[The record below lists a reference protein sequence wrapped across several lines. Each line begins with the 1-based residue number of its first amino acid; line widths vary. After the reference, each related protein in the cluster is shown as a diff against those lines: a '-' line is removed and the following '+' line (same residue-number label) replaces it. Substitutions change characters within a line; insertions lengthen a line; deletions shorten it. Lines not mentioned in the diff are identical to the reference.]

1 MALSDFCHRITAENK
16 FTVYHDLMR
25 EKVTHILLVSSPY
38 DAWVMEEDC
47 KLSERLATEYRGL
60 NLSSPPRLTWISS
73 PEEIPEALSA
83 RPADMV
89 ILMSG
94 LVEQDLVDM
103 KLRVDKHVAETL
115 PVVVLT
121 HREIEN
127 SSRLKR
133 NDLDHCFLW
142 TGDAELLF
150 AIVKL
155 TEDKINVAHDTLEA
169 GIRNII
175 LVEDSPSYISSFLP
189 ILYRALVQQ
198 AQSVIQE
205 GLNQEHRLL
214 VMRARPKILVAE
226 NYEEALEYYRKYEQ
240 YVLGVIS
247 DVRYPREGRV
257 DPLAGVSFLTKIK
270 DERKD
275 IPLLLASSESVN
287 KWFARQIPCKFIDK
301 NSPLL
306 LAELHKF
313 VSEQLGFGDFIFR
326 NSKGDEITRAH
337 TMFQLKQKL
346 KEIPDDV
353 FLSHCVNND
362 FSRWF
367 FARTETELACVMR
380 PLTAEDFENSIDEMR
395 NFVVEQ
401 IHNRLQQRQK
411 GVVVTFKE
419 NDFDPLTDFLK
430 IGEGSIGGK
439 ARSLAFMFKL
449 IEQSSWL
456 NEKYPNINI
465 VPPRVLSI
473 ATEGFDSFLRLNDL
487 GYLADEDLR
496 DEEVAEICDK
506 AKLPDWL
513 ERKLRI
519 FLEQVRIPLAVRSS
533 SLLEDA
539 QYQAYAGLYSTVMLT
554 NTNPDLEVRFQELQ
568 AAIKRVYASTFFQ
581 SPKSFSR
588 RVKLRTDDEKMGV
601 IIQEVMGR
609 HYDSYFYP
617 AISGVAQ
624 SKNFYPF
631 GRMKTDDGIAS
642 IAMGLGKTVM
652 DGGQVYRF
660 CPKCPHVQPQ
670 AATIQELLKNS
681 QSTFYS
687 LYMGDPKL
695 APKAKEQKGALV
707 QRRIYNAEPDGP
719 ISYLASSY
727 LPQEGII
734 RDTASIPGSSKVLLF
749 AQVLKHG
756 LFPLSSLL
764 NDLLAMAEE
773 AMGGP
778 VELEFCVNMD
788 QSGRNA
794 EFALLQL
801 RPMSS
806 LSGSSTVSIT
816 AQEKASAFCYSKHAL
831 GNTESNDV
839 YDILYIHPDDFDVAK
854 TMEIKQEILELNK
867 QMLREKRKYLLVGPG
882 RWGTSDR
889 WLGVPVT
896 WNEISGV
903 SAIVETF
910 TEQLRVEPSQ
920 GSHFF
925 HCITT
930 LGINYV
936 MVTNS
941 SEEFIHWEWL
951 SAMPVHSK
959 VKFVSHIRFESP
971 ITIKV
976 DGRSGDCVMLRPES
990 QSPKVAI
997 V

>member
-25 EKVTHILLVSSPY
+25 VKVKHILLVSSPY

-47 KLSERLATEYRGL
+47 NLSERLATEYRGL
-60 NLSSPPRLTWISS
+60 NLSSPPRLTWISA
-73 PEEIPEALSA
+73 PEEIPAALDA
-83 RPADMV
+83 RPVDMV

-94 LVEQDLVDM
+94 L
-103 KLRVDKHVAETL
+103 AEPELINLKQRIDTFVTDL

-121 HREIEN
+121 HREVKE
-127 SSRLKR
+127 SARLKR
-133 NDLDHCFLW
+133 KNLDHCFLW
-142 TGDAELLF
+142 TGDAELLM

-155 TEDKINVAHDTLEA
+155 TEDKLNLEADTQEA

-226 NYEEALEYYRKYEQ
+226 TFEEAMEYFHKYEQ

-247 DVRYPREGRV
+247 DVRYPRNGMI
-257 DPLAGVSFLTKIK
+257 DPSAGVTLLSQIK
-270 DERKD
+270 QERKD
-275 IPLLLASSESVN
+275 IPLLLSSSESVN
-287 KWFARQIPCKFIDK
+287 KWYAKEIPCEFIDK

-306 LAELHKF
+306 LAELHRF
-313 VSEQLGFGDFIFR
+313 VSEHLGFGDFIFR
-326 NSKGDEITRAH
+326 NKNGMEIDRAH
-337 TMFQLKQKL
+337 SVYQLKLKL
-346 KEIPDDV
+346 EQIPDDV
-353 FLSHCVNND
+353 FLTHCLNND

-380 PLTAEDFENSIDEMR
+380 PLTAADFGNSVETMRTFVID
-395 NFVVEQ
+395 Q
-401 IHNRLQQRQK
+401 IRQRLHQRQR
-411 GVVVTFKE
+411 GIVVSFKE
-419 NDFDPLTDFLK
+419 NDFDPQTDFLK

-439 ARSLAFMFKL
+439 ARSLAFMFRL

-456 NEKYPNINI
+456 NKKYPNIDI
-465 VPPRVLSI
+465 VPPKVLSI

-487 GYLADEDLR
+487 GYLADEDFQ
-496 DEEVAEICDK
+496 DEEVVEICLK
-506 AKLPDWL
+506 AKLPGWL
-513 ERKLRI
+513 QGKLRI
-519 FLEQVRIPLAVRSS
+519 FLEKVKTPLAVRSS

-554 NTNPDLEVRFQELQ
+554 NTHPDIEVRYAELSK
-568 AAIKRVYASTFFQ
+568 AVKKVYASTFFQ

-588 RVKLRTDDEKMGV
+588 RVKLRTDEEKMGV
-601 IIQEVMGR
+601 IIQEVIGR
-609 HYDSYFYP
+609 RFDDYFYP

-631 GRMKTDDGIAS
+631 GRMKTNDGIAS

-652 DGGQVYRF
+652 DGGQVFRF

-670 AATIQELLKNS
+670 AANMQELLKNS

-687 LYMGDPKL
+687 LYMGDPAL

-719 ISYLASSY
+719 ISYLSSSY

-749 AQVLKHG
+749 SQVLNHG
-756 LFPLSSLL
+756 LFPLPEMLK
-764 NDLLAMAEE
+764 DLLALAEE

-788 QSGRNA
+788 MDGSNA

-806 LSGSSTVSIT
+806 LSGLSTVNIT
-816 AQEKASAFCYSKHAL
+816 KQERAAAFCYSKHAL
-831 GNTESNDV
+831 GNAESNDV
-839 YDILYIHPDDFDVAK
+839 YDILFIHPDDFDVAK
-854 TMEIKQEILELNK
+854 TIEIKQELLECNK
-867 QMLREKRKYLLVGPG
+867 QMLRDERKYILIGPG

-896 WNEISGV
+896 WNDISGV

-910 TEQLRVEPSQ
+910 TENLRVEPSQ

-941 SEEFIHWEWL
+941 SEDFIHWEWL
-951 SAMPVHSK
+951 ANMPVHNK
-959 VKFVSHIRFESP
+959 GQFITHIRFESP

-976 DGRSGDCVMLRPES
+976 DGRTAECAMLRPAS
-990 QSPKVAI
+990 HAPDVP
-997 V
+997 VL

>member
-25 EKVTHILLVSSPY
+25 EKVKHILLVSSPY

-47 KLSERLATEYRGL
+47 NLSERLATEYRGL
-60 NLSSPPRLTWISS
+60 NLSSPPRLTWISA
-73 PEEIPEALSA
+73 PEEIPAALKA

-94 LVEQDLVDM
+94 L
-103 KLRVDKHVAETL
+103 AEPELINLKQRIDTFVSDL

-121 HREIEN
+121 HREVKE
-127 SSRLKR
+127 SARLKR
-133 NDLDHCFLW
+133 KNLDHCFLW
-142 TGDAELLF
+142 TGDAELLM

-155 TEDKINVAHDTLEA
+155 TEDKLNLEADTQEA

-226 NYEEALEYYRKYEQ
+226 TFEEAMEYFHQYEQ

-247 DVRYPREGRV
+247 DVRYPRNGMV
-257 DPLAGVSFLTKIK
+257 DPSAGVTLLSQIK
-270 DERKD
+270 QERKD
-275 IPLLLASSESVN
+275 IPLLLSSSESVN
-287 KWFARQIPCKFIDK
+287 KWYAQEIPCEFIDK

-306 LAELHKF
+306 LAELHRF
-313 VSEQLGFGDFIFR
+313 VSEHLGFGDFIFR
-326 NSKGDEITRAH
+326 NKNGMEIDRAH
-337 TMFQLKQKL
+337 SVYQLKLKL
-346 KEIPDDV
+346 EQIPDDV
-353 FLSHCVNND
+353 FLTHCLNND

-380 PLTAEDFENSIDEMR
+380 PLTAADFGNSVETMRTFVID
-395 NFVVEQ
+395 Q
-401 IHNRLQQRQK
+401 IRQRLHQRQR
-411 GVVVTFKE
+411 GIVVSFKE
-419 NDFDPLTDFLK
+419 NDFDPQTDFLK

-439 ARSLAFMFKL
+439 ARSLAFMFRL

-456 NEKYPNINI
+456 NKKYPNIDI
-465 VPPRVLSI
+465 VPPKVLSI

-487 GYLADEDLR
+487 GYLADEDFK
-496 DEEVAEICDK
+496 DEEVVEICLK
-506 AKLPDWL
+506 AKLPGWL
-513 ERKLRI
+513 QVKLRI
-519 FLEQVRIPLAVRSS
+519 FLEKVETPLAVRSS

-554 NTNPDLEVRFQELQ
+554 NTHPDIEVRYAELST
-568 AAIKRVYASTFFQ
+568 AVKKVYASTFFQ

-588 RVKLRTDDEKMGV
+588 RVKLRTDEEKMGV
-601 IIQEVMGR
+601 IIQEVIGR
-609 HYDSYFYP
+609 RFDDYFYP

-652 DGGQVYRF
+652 DGGQVFRF

-670 AATIQELLKNS
+670 AANMQELLKNS

-687 LYMGDPKL
+687 LYMGDPAL
-695 APKAKEQKGALV
+695 APKAKEQEGALV
-707 QRRIYNAEPDGP
+707 QRRIYNAEPNGP
-719 ISYLASSY
+719 ISYLSSSY

-749 AQVLKHG
+749 AQVLNHG
-756 LFPLSSLL
+756 LFPLPEMLK
-764 NDLLAMAEE
+764 DLLEMAEE

-788 QSGRNA
+788 MDGSNA

-806 LSGSSTVSIT
+806 LSGLSTVNIT
-816 AQEKASAFCYSKHAL
+816 KQELAASFCYSKHAL
-831 GNTESNDV
+831 GNAESNDV
-839 YDILYIHPDDFDVAK
+839 YDILFIHPDDFDVAK
-854 TMEIKQEILELNK
+854 TMEIKQELLECNK
-867 QMLREKRKYLLVGPG
+867 QMLRDERKYILIGPG

-896 WNEISGV
+896 WNDISGV

-910 TEQLRVEPSQ
+910 TENLRVEPSQ

-941 SEEFIHWEWL
+941 NEEFIHWEWL
-951 SAMPVHSK
+951 ANMPVHHK
-959 VKFVSHIRFESP
+959 GQFITHIRFESP

-976 DGRSGDCVMLRPES
+976 DGRTAECAMLRPAS
-990 QSPKVAI
+990 QAPDVPI
-997 V
+997 I

>member
-1 MALSDFCHRITAENK
+1 MALSDYCHRITAENK

-25 EKVTHILLVSSPY
+25 EKVKHILLVSSPY

-47 KLSERLATEYRGL
+47 NLSERLATEYRGL
-60 NLSSPPRLTWISS
+60 NLSSPPRLTWIST
-73 PEEIPEALSA
+73 PEEIPAALEK
-83 RPADMV
+83 RPAEMV

-94 LVEQDLVDM
+94 L
-103 KLRVDKHVAETL
+103 AEPELINLKQRIDAFVPDL

-121 HREIEN
+121 HREVKE

-133 NDLDHCFLW
+133 KDLDHCFLW
-142 TGDAELLF
+142 SGDAELLL

-155 TEDKINVAHDTLEA
+155 TEDKMNLAHDTLEA

-198 AQSVIQE
+198 AQAVIQE

-226 NYEEALEYYRKYEQ
+226 TYEEAMEYFRAYEQ

-247 DVRYPREGRV
+247 DVRYPRNGMV
-257 DPLAGVSFLTKIK
+257 DPAAGVTLLSQIK
-270 DERKD
+270 NERKD

-287 KWFARQIPCKFIDK
+287 KWYAQEIPCEFIDK
-301 NSPLL
+301 NSPML
-306 LAELHKF
+306 LAELHTF
-313 VSEQLGFGDFIFR
+313 VSEHLGFGDFIFR
-326 NSKGDEITRAH
+326 NKDGMEIDRAH

-346 KEIPDDV
+346 DEVPDDI
-353 FLSHCVNND
+353 FLEHCLHND

-380 PLTAEDFENSIDEMR
+380 PLTPEDFGNSVDAMR
-395 NFVVEQ
+395 GFVIEQ
-401 IHNRLQQRQK
+401 IHNRLQQRQR
-411 GVVVTFKE
+411 GIVVSFKE
-419 NDFDPLTDFLK
+419 NDFDPQTDFLK

-439 ARSLAFMFKL
+439 ARSLAFMFRL
-449 IEQSSWL
+449 IGQNTWL
-456 NEKYPNINI
+456 KKKYPKITI
-465 VPPRVLSI
+465 IPPKVLSI

-487 GYLADEDLR
+487 GYLADEDLK
-496 DEEVAEICDK
+496 DEEVVEICLK

-513 ERKLRI
+513 QHKLRI
-519 FLEQVRIPLAVRSS
+519 FLEKVHTPLAVRSS

-554 NTNPDLEVRFQELQ
+554 NTHPDIEVRYAEL
-568 AAIKRVYASTFFQ
+568 ATAVKKVYASTFFQ

-588 RVKLRTDDEKMGV
+588 RVKLRTDEEKMGV
-601 IIQEVMGR
+601 IIQEVIGR
-609 HYDSYFYP
+609 RFDDYFYP

-652 DGGQVYRF
+652 DGGQAFRF
-660 CPKCPHVQPQ
+660 CPKCPYVQPQ
-670 AATIQELLKNS
+670 AANLQETLKNS

-687 LYMGDPKL
+687 LYMGDPEL
-695 APKAKEQKGALV
+695 APRAKEREGALV

-749 AQVLKHG
+749 AQVIKHG
-756 LFPLSSLL
+756 LFPLPELL
-764 NDLLAMAEE
+764 NDVLTMAEE

-788 QSGRNA
+788 MDGSNA

-806 LSGSSTVSIT
+806 LSGSSIVTIT
-816 AQEKASAFCYSKHAL
+816 EQERAAAFCASKHAL
-831 GNTESNDV
+831 GNAESNDV
-839 YDILYIHPDDFDVAK
+839 YDVLFIHPDDFDIAR
-854 TMEIKQEILELNK
+854 TLEIKQEIMEHNRT
-867 QMLREKRKYLLVGPG
+867 MLQENRKYILIGPG

-889 WLGVPVT
+889 WLGVPVI
-896 WNEISGV
+896 WSDISGV

-910 TEQLRVEPSQ
+910 TESLRVEPSQ

-951 SAMPVHSK
+951 KTIPVYAK
-959 VKFVSHIRFESP
+959 GEFVTHLRFEFP
-971 ITIKV
+971 ITLKV
-976 DGRSGDCVMLRPES
+976 DGRSADCVMLRPEGYA
-990 QSPKVAI
+990 PDI
-997 V
+997 PII

>member
-16 FTVYHDLMR
+16 FAVYHDLMR
-25 EKVTHILLVSSPY
+25 EKVKHILLVSSPY

-47 KLSERLATEYRGL
+47 NLSERLANEYRGL
-60 NLSSPPRLTWISS
+60 NLSSPPRLTWIST
-73 PEEIPEALSA
+73 PEEIPAALEA
-83 RPADMV
+83 RPAEMV

-94 LVEQDLVDM
+94 L
-103 KLRVDKHVAETL
+103 AEPELINLKQRIDAFVPDL

-121 HREIEN
+121 HREVKE
-127 SSRLKR
+127 SSKLKR
-133 NDLDHCFLW
+133 KDLDHCFLW
-142 TGDAELLF
+142 SGDAELLL

-155 TEDKINVAHDTLEA
+155 TEDKMNLAHDTLEA

-226 NYEEALEYYRKYEQ
+226 TYEEAMEYFRAYEQ

-247 DVRYPREGRV
+247 DVRYPRNGMV
-257 DPLAGVSFLTKIK
+257 DPAAGVTLLSQIK
-270 DERKD
+270 NERND
-275 IPLLLASSESVN
+275 VPLLLASSESVN
-287 KWFARQIPCKFIDK
+287 KWYAQEIPCEFIDK
-301 NSPLL
+301 NSPML

-313 VSEQLGFGDFIFR
+313 VSEHLGFGDFIFR
-326 NSKGDEITRAH
+326 NKDGMEIDRAH

-346 KEIPDDV
+346 NEVPDDI
-353 FLSHCVNND
+353 FLEHCLNND

-380 PLTAEDFENSIDEMR
+380 PLTPEDFENSVDSMR
-395 NFVVEQ
+395 EFVIEQ
-401 IHNRLQQRQK
+401 IHNRLQQRQR
-411 GVVVTFKE
+411 GIVVSFKE
-419 NDFDPLTDFLK
+419 NDFDPQTDFLK

-439 ARSLAFMFKL
+439 ARSLAFMFRL
-449 IEQSSWL
+449 IGQNAWL
-456 NEKYPNINI
+456 KKKYPKINI
-465 VPPRVLSI
+465 IPPKVLSI

-487 GYLADEDLR
+487 GYLADEDLK
-496 DEEVAEICDK
+496 DEQVVEICLK

-513 ERKLRI
+513 QNKLRI
-519 FLEQVRIPLAVRSS
+519 FLEKVNTPLAVRSS

-554 NTNPDLEVRFQELQ
+554 NTHPDIEVRYAEL
-568 AAIKRVYASTFFQ
+568 ATAVKKVYASTFFQ

-588 RVKLRTDDEKMGV
+588 RVKLRTDEEKMGV
-601 IIQEVMGR
+601 IIQEVIGR
-609 HYDSYFYP
+609 RFDDYFYP

-652 DGGQVYRF
+652 DGGQTFRF
-660 CPKCPHVQPQ
+660 CPKCPYVQPQ
-670 AATIQELLKNS
+670 SANLQETLKNS

-687 LYMGDPKL
+687 LYMGDPEL
-695 APKAKEQKGALV
+695 APKVKEREGALV

-734 RDTASIPGSSKVLLF
+734 RDTASIPRSSKVLLF
-749 AQVLKHG
+749 AQVIKHG
-756 LFPLSSLL
+756 LFPLPELL
-764 NDLLAMAEE
+764 NDVLTMAEE

-788 QSGRNA
+788 MDGSNA

-806 LSGSSTVSIT
+806 LSGSSVVTIT
-816 AQEKASAFCYSKHAL
+816 EQERAAAFCASKHAL
-831 GNTESNDV
+831 GNAESNDV
-839 YDILYIHPDDFDVAK
+839 YDVLFIHPDDFDIAR
-854 TMEIKQEILELNK
+854 TMDIKQEILEHNRTLLQEN
-867 QMLREKRKYLLVGPG
+867 RKYILIGPG

-889 WLGVPVT
+889 WLGVPVI
-896 WNEISGV
+896 WSDISGV

-910 TEQLRVEPSQ
+910 TESLRVEPSQ

-951 SAMPVHSK
+951 KTVPVYEKGEFITHL
-959 VKFVSHIRFESP
+959 RFESP
-971 ITIKV
+971 ITLKV
-976 DGRSGDCVMLRPES
+976 DGRSADCVMLRPEGYA
-990 QSPKVAI
+990 PDI
-997 V
+997 PIL

>member
-1 MALSDFCHRITAENK
+1 MVRSDFCHRITAENK

-25 EKVTHILLVSSPY
+25 LKVKHILLVSSPY

-47 KLSERLATEYRGL
+47 NLSARLASEYRGL
-60 NLSSPPRLTWISS
+60 NLSSPPRLSWISS
-73 PEEIPEALSA
+73 PEDIPAALER

-94 LVEQDLVDM
+94 LAEPELIDLKQRIDAFVPD
-103 KLRVDKHVAETL
+103 L

-121 HREIEN
+121 HREIRQ
-127 SSRLKR
+127 SSKLKR
-133 NDLDHCFLW
+133 KNLDHCFLW
-142 TGDAELLF
+142 TGDAELLM

-155 TEDKINVAHDTLEA
+155 TEDKLNLESDTREA

-198 AQSVIQE
+198 AQAVIQE

-226 NYEEALEYYRKYEQ
+226 TYEEAMEYFREYEQ

-247 DVRYPREGRV
+247 DVRYPRNGMI
-257 DPLAGVSFLTKIK
+257 DPSAGVSLLSEIK
-270 DERKD
+270 QERKD

-287 KWFARQIPCKFIDK
+287 QWYSKEIPCEFIDK

-306 LAELHKF
+306 LAELHRF
-313 VSEQLGFGDFIFR
+313 VSEHLGFGDFIFR
-326 NSKGDEITRAH
+326 NKDGAEIDRAH
-337 TMFQLKQKL
+337 TMFQLKEKL
-346 KEIPDDV
+346 DQVPDDV
-353 FLSHCVNND
+353 FLMHCLNND

-380 PLTAEDFENSIDEMR
+380 PLTAEDFENSVDAMR
-395 NFVVEQ
+395 TFVVEQ
-401 IHNRLQQRQK
+401 IHNRLQQRQR
-411 GVVVTFKE
+411 GIVVSFKE
-419 NDFDPLTDFLK
+419 NDFDPQTDFLK

-439 ARSLAFMFKL
+439 ARSLAFMFRL
-449 IEQSSWL
+449 IEQSGWL
-456 NEKYPNINI
+456 IKKYPNIDI
-465 VPPRVLSI
+465 IPPKVLSI

-487 GYLADEDLR
+487 GYLADEDFK
-496 DEEVAEICDK
+496 DEEVVKICLE

-513 ERKLRI
+513 SSKLRI
-519 FLEQVRIPLAVRSS
+519 FLEKVKKPLAVRSS

-554 NTNPDLEVRFQELQ
+554 NTHPDIEVRYEEL
-568 AAIKRVYASTFFQ
+568 ATAVKKVYASTFFQ

-588 RVKLRTDDEKMGV
+588 RVKLRTDEEKMGV
-601 IIQEVMGR
+601 IIQEVIGR
-609 HYDSYFYP
+609 HYDDYFYP

-652 DGGQVYRF
+652 DGGQVLRF
-660 CPKCPHVQPQ
+660 CPKCPSVQPQ
-670 AATIQELLKNS
+670 AANLQELLKNS

-687 LYMGDPKL
+687 LYMGDPEL

-707 QRRIYNAEPDGP
+707 QRRIYNAEPHGP
-719 ISYLASSY
+719 ISFLASSY

-749 AQVLKHG
+749 AQVLNHG
-756 LFPLSSLL
+756 LFPLAGLL
-764 NDLLAMAEE
+764 NDLLSMAEE

-788 QSGRNA
+788 ADGANA

-806 LSGSSTVSIT
+806 LSGLSTVNI
-816 AQEKASAFCYSKHAL
+816 AKQEKAAAFCYSKHAL
-831 GNTESNDV
+831 GNAENNDV
-839 YDILYIHPDDFDVAK
+839 YDILFIHPDDFDVAK
-854 TMEIKQEILELNK
+854 TMEIKQEILECNK
-867 QMLREKRKYLLVGPG
+867 QMLREERKYILVGPG

-889 WLGVPVT
+889 WLGVPVQ
-896 WNEISGV
+896 WNDISGV

-910 TEQLRVEPSQ
+910 TENLRVEPSQ

-930 LGINYV
+930 LGINYI

-951 SAMPVHSK
+951 AAMPVHHK
-959 VKFVSHIRFESP
+959 GQFITHIRFDSP

-976 DGRSGDCVMLRPES
+976 DGRTAESAILRPASHAPEV
-990 QSPKVAI
+990 PI
-997 V
+997 L

>member
-25 EKVTHILLVSSPY
+25 LKVKHILLVSSPY

-47 KLSERLATEYRGL
+47 NLSARLASEYRGL
-60 NLSSPPRLTWISS
+60 NLSSPPRLSWISS
-73 PEEIPEALSA
+73 PEDIPAALEK

-94 LVEQDLVDM
+94 LAEAELIDLKQRIDVFVPD
-103 KLRVDKHVAETL
+103 L

-121 HREIEN
+121 HREIRQ
-127 SSRLKR
+127 SSKLKR
-133 NDLDHCFLW
+133 KNLDHCFLW
-142 TGDAELLF
+142 TGDAELLM

-155 TEDKINVAHDTLEA
+155 TEDKLNLEPDTREA

-198 AQSVIQE
+198 AQAVIQE

-226 NYEEALEYYRKYEQ
+226 TYEEAMEYFREYEQ

-247 DVRYPREGRV
+247 DVRYPRNGMI
-257 DPLAGVSFLTKIK
+257 DPSAGVTLLSEIK
-270 DERKD
+270 QERKD

-287 KWFARQIPCKFIDK
+287 QWYSKEIPCEFIDK

-306 LAELHKF
+306 LAELHRF
-313 VSEQLGFGDFIFR
+313 VSEHLGFGDFIFR
-326 NSKGDEITRAH
+326 NKDGVEIDRAH

-346 KEIPDDV
+346 DQVPDDV
-353 FLSHCVNND
+353 FLMHCLNND

-380 PLTAEDFENSIDEMR
+380 PLTAEDFGNSVEAMR
-395 NFVVEQ
+395 TFVVEQ
-401 IHNRLQQRQK
+401 IHNRLQQRQR
-411 GVVVTFKE
+411 GIVVSFKE
-419 NDFDPLTDFLK
+419 NDFDPQTDFLK

-439 ARSLAFMFKL
+439 ARSLAFMFRL
-449 IEQSSWL
+449 IEQSGWL
-456 NEKYPNINI
+456 NKKYPNINI
-465 VPPRVLSI
+465 IPPKVLSI

-487 GYLADEDLR
+487 GYLADEDFK
-496 DEEVAEICDK
+496 DEEVVKICLE

-513 ERKLRI
+513 SSKLRV
-519 FLEQVRIPLAVRSS
+519 FLEKVKKPLAVRSS

-554 NTNPDLEVRFQELQ
+554 NTHPDIEVRYEEL
-568 AAIKRVYASTFFQ
+568 ATAVKKVYASTFFQ

-588 RVKLRTDDEKMGV
+588 RVKLRTDEEKMGV
-601 IIQEVMGR
+601 IIQEVIGR
-609 HYDSYFYP
+609 HYDDYFYP

-652 DGGQVYRF
+652 DGGQVLRF
-660 CPKCPHVQPQ
+660 CPKCPSVQPQ
-670 AATIQELLKNS
+670 AANLQELLKNS

-687 LYMGDPKL
+687 LYMGDPEL

-707 QRRIYNAEPDGP
+707 QRRIYNAEPHGP
-719 ISYLASSY
+719 ISFLASSY

-749 AQVLKHG
+749 AQVLNHG
-756 LFPLSSLL
+756 LFPLAELL
-764 NDLLAMAEE
+764 NDLLSMAEE

-788 QSGRNA
+788 TDGANA

-806 LSGSSTVSIT
+806 LSGLSTVNIT
-816 AQEKASAFCYSKHAL
+816 QQEKAAAFCYSKHAL
-831 GNTESNDV
+831 GNAESQDV
-839 YDILYIHPDDFDVAK
+839 YDILFIHPDDFDVAK
-854 TMEIKQEILELNK
+854 TMEIKQEILECNK
-867 QMLREKRKYLLVGPG
+867 QMLREERKYILVGPG

-889 WLGVPVT
+889 WLGVPVQ
-896 WNEISGV
+896 WNDISGV

-910 TEQLRVEPSQ
+910 TENLRVEPSQ

-930 LGINYV
+930 LGINYI

-951 SAMPVHSK
+951 ATMPVHHK
-959 VKFVSHIRFESP
+959 EQFITHIRFDSP

-976 DGRSGDCVMLRPES
+976 DGRTAESAILRPASHAPEV
-990 QSPKVAI
+990 PI
-997 V
+997 L

>member
-25 EKVTHILLVSSPY
+25 EKVKHILLVSSPY

-47 KLSERLATEYRGL
+47 DLSERLANEYRGL
-60 NLSSPPRLTWISS
+60 NLSSPPRLTWLSS
-73 PEEIPEALSA
+73 PEDIPAALQA
-83 RPADMV
+83 RAAEMV

-94 LVEQDLVDM
+94 L
-103 KLRVDKHVAETL
+103 AEPELINLKQRIDSFVPHL

-121 HREIEN
+121 HREIKE
-127 SSRLKR
+127 SARLKR
-133 NDLDHCFLW
+133 KDLDHCFLW
-142 TGDAELLF
+142 TGDAELLL

-155 TEDKINVAHDTLEA
+155 TEDKMNIAHDTQEA

-198 AQSVIQE
+198 AQAVIQE

-226 NYEEALEYYRKYEQ
+226 TFEGAMEYFRQYEQ

-247 DVRYPREGRV
+247 DVRYPHNGV
-257 DPLAGVSFLTKIK
+257 LDPSAGVTLLSLIK
-270 DERKD
+270 KERKD

-287 KWFARQIPCKFIDK
+287 KWYAKEIPCEFIDK

-313 VSEQLGFGDFIFR
+313 VSEHLGFGDFIFR
-326 NSKGDEITRAH
+326 NKDGIEIDRAH
-337 TMFQLKQKL
+337 TMFQLQQKL
-346 KEIPDDV
+346 DQIPADV
-353 FLSHCVNND
+353 FLEHCLNND

-380 PLTAEDFENSIDEMR
+380 PLTAEDFENSVETMR
-395 NFVVEQ
+395 TFVIQQ
-401 IHNRLQQRQK
+401 IRNRLQQRQK

-419 NDFDPLTDFLK
+419 NNFDPQTDFLK

-439 ARSLAFMFKL
+439 ARSLAFMFRL

-456 NEKYPNINI
+456 NKKYPNINI
-465 VPPRVLSI
+465 ITPKVLSI

-487 GYLADEDLR
+487 GYLADEDFK
-496 DEEVAEICDK
+496 DEEVIAICLK
-506 AKLPDWL
+506 AKLPEWL
-513 ERKLRI
+513 TRKLRI
-519 FLEQVRIPLAVRSS
+519 FLDKIKTPLAVRSS

-554 NTNPDLEVRFQELQ
+554 NTHPDIEVRYAEL
-568 AAIKRVYASTFFQ
+568 ATAVKKVYASTFFQ

-588 RVKLRTDDEKMGV
+588 RVKLRTDEEKMGV
-601 IIQEVMGR
+601 IIQEVIGR
-609 HYDSYFYP
+609 RFDDYFYP

-652 DGGQVYRF
+652 DGGQAYRF

-670 AATIQELLKNS
+670 FIDLQETLKNS
-681 QSTFYS
+681 QNTFYS
-687 LYMGDPKL
+687 LYMGDPNL
-695 APKAKEQKGALV
+695 APKVEEQEGALV
-707 QRRIYNAEPDGP
+707 QRRVYNAEPNGP
-719 ISYLASSY
+719 ISFLASSY

-734 RDTASIPGSSKVLLF
+734 RETASIPGSSKVLLF

-756 LFPLSSLL
+756 LFPLPDLL
-764 NDLLAMAEE
+764 NDVLSLAEE

-788 QSGRNA
+788 MDGSNA

-806 LSGSSTVSIT
+806 LSGLSAVTIT
-816 AQEKASAFCYSKHAL
+816 KQERAAAFCYSKHAL
-831 GNTESNDV
+831 GNSESNDI
-839 YDILYIHPDDFDVAK
+839 YDIIFIHPDDFDVAK
-854 TMEIKQEILELNK
+854 TLEIKQEILECNK
-867 QMLREKRKYLLVGPG
+867 QMLREERKYLLVGPG

-889 WLGVPVT
+889 WLGVPVI
-896 WNEISGV
+896 WNDISGV
-903 SAIVETF
+903 SAIVEAY
-910 TEQLRVEPSQ
+910 TEHLRVEPSQ

-936 MVTNS
+936 MITNS
-941 SEEFIHWEWL
+941 NDEFIHWEWL
-951 SAMPVHSK
+951 TTIPVHYK
-959 VKFVSHIRFESP
+959 GKFITHIRFESP

-976 DGRSGDCVMLRPES
+976 DGRTAECTMLRPS
-990 QSPKVAI
+990 SHTPTMPI

>member
-1 MALSDFCHRITAENK
+1 MVRSDFCHRITAENK

-25 EKVTHILLVSSPY
+25 LKVKHILLVSSPY

-47 KLSERLATEYRGL
+47 NLSARLASEYRGL

-73 PEEIPEALSA
+73 PEDIPAALER

-94 LVEQDLVDM
+94 LAEPELIDLKQRIDAFVPD
-103 KLRVDKHVAETL
+103 L

-121 HREIEN
+121 HREIRQ
-127 SSRLKR
+127 SSKLKR
-133 NDLDHCFLW
+133 KNLDHCFLW
-142 TGDAELLF
+142 TGDAELLM

-155 TEDKINVAHDTLEA
+155 TEDKLNLESDTREA

-198 AQSVIQE
+198 AQAVIQE

-226 NYEEALEYYRKYEQ
+226 TYEEAMEYFREYEQ

-247 DVRYPREGRV
+247 DVRYPRNGMI
-257 DPLAGVSFLTKIK
+257 DPSAGVSLLSEIK
-270 DERKD
+270 QERKD

-287 KWFARQIPCKFIDK
+287 QWYSKEIPCEFIDK

-306 LAELHKF
+306 LAELHRF
-313 VSEQLGFGDFIFR
+313 VSEHLGFGDFIFR
-326 NSKGDEITRAH
+326 NKDGAEIDRAH
-337 TMFQLKQKL
+337 TMFQLKEKL
-346 KEIPDDV
+346 DQVPDDV
-353 FLSHCVNND
+353 FLMHCLNND

-380 PLTAEDFENSIDEMR
+380 PLTAEDFENSVDAMR
-395 NFVVEQ
+395 TFVVEQ
-401 IHNRLQQRQK
+401 IHNRLQQRQR
-411 GVVVTFKE
+411 GIVVSFKE
-419 NDFDPLTDFLK
+419 NDFDPQTDFLK

-439 ARSLAFMFKL
+439 ARSLAFMFRL
-449 IEQSSWL
+449 IEQSGWL
-456 NEKYPNINI
+456 IKKYPNIDI
-465 VPPRVLSI
+465 IPPKVLSI

-487 GYLADEDLR
+487 GYLADEDFK
-496 DEEVAEICDK
+496 DEEVVKICLE

-513 ERKLRI
+513 SSKLRI
-519 FLEQVRIPLAVRSS
+519 FLEKVKKPLAVRSS

-554 NTNPDLEVRFQELQ
+554 NTHPDIEVRYEEL
-568 AAIKRVYASTFFQ
+568 ATAVKKVYASTFFQ

-588 RVKLRTDDEKMGV
+588 RVKLRTDEEKMGV
-601 IIQEVMGR
+601 IIQEVIGR
-609 HYDSYFYP
+609 HYDDYFYP

-652 DGGQVYRF
+652 DGGQVLRF
-660 CPKCPHVQPQ
+660 CPKCPSVQPQ
-670 AATIQELLKNS
+670 AANLQELLKNS

-687 LYMGDPKL
+687 LYMGDPEL

-707 QRRIYNAEPDGP
+707 QRRIYNAEPHGP
-719 ISYLASSY
+719 ISFLASSY

-749 AQVLKHG
+749 AQVLNHG
-756 LFPLSSLL
+756 LFPLAGLL
-764 NDLLAMAEE
+764 NDLLSMAEE

-788 QSGRNA
+788 ADGANA

-806 LSGSSTVSIT
+806 LSGLSTVNI
-816 AQEKASAFCYSKHAL
+816 AKQEKAAAFCYSKHAL
-831 GNTESNDV
+831 GNAENNDV
-839 YDILYIHPDDFDVAK
+839 YDILFIHPDDFDVAK
-854 TMEIKQEILELNK
+854 TMEIKQEILECNK
-867 QMLREKRKYLLVGPG
+867 QMLREERKYILVGPG

-889 WLGVPVT
+889 WLGVPVQ
-896 WNEISGV
+896 WNDISGV

-910 TEQLRVEPSQ
+910 TENLRVEPSQ

-930 LGINYV
+930 LGINYI

-951 SAMPVHSK
+951 AAMPVHHK
-959 VKFVSHIRFESP
+959 GQFITHIRFDSP

-976 DGRSGDCVMLRPES
+976 DGRTAESAILRPASHAPEV
-990 QSPKVAI
+990 PI
-997 V
+997 L

>member
-25 EKVTHILLVSSPY
+25 EKVKHILLVSSPY

-47 KLSERLATEYRGL
+47 NLSERLATEYRGL
-60 NLSSPPRLTWISS
+60 NLSSPPRLTWISA
-73 PEEIPEALSA
+73 PEEIPAALKA

-94 LVEQDLVDM
+94 L
-103 KLRVDKHVAETL
+103 AEPELINLKQRIDTFVSDL

-121 HREIEN
+121 HREVKE
-127 SSRLKR
+127 SARLKR
-133 NDLDHCFLW
+133 KNLDHCFLW
-142 TGDAELLF
+142 TGDAELLM

-155 TEDKINVAHDTLEA
+155 TEDKLNLEADTQEA

-226 NYEEALEYYRKYEQ
+226 TFEEAMEYFHQYEQ

-247 DVRYPREGRV
+247 DVRYPRNGMV
-257 DPLAGVSFLTKIK
+257 DPSAGVTLLSQIK
-270 DERKD
+270 QERKD
-275 IPLLLASSESVN
+275 IPLLLSSSESVN
-287 KWFARQIPCKFIDK
+287 KWYAQEIPCEFIDK

-306 LAELHKF
+306 LAELHRF
-313 VSEQLGFGDFIFR
+313 VSEHLGFGDFIFR
-326 NSKGDEITRAH
+326 NKNGMEIDRAH
-337 TMFQLKQKL
+337 SVYQLKLKL
-346 KEIPDDV
+346 EQIPDDV
-353 FLSHCVNND
+353 FLTHCLNND

-380 PLTAEDFENSIDEMR
+380 PLTAADFGNSVETMRTFVID
-395 NFVVEQ
+395 Q
-401 IHNRLQQRQK
+401 IRQRLHQRQR
-411 GVVVTFKE
+411 GIVVSFKE
-419 NDFDPLTDFLK
+419 NDFDPQTDFLK

-439 ARSLAFMFKL
+439 ARSLAFMFRL

-456 NEKYPNINI
+456 NKKYPNIDI
-465 VPPRVLSI
+465 VPPKVLSI

-487 GYLADEDLR
+487 GYLADEDFK
-496 DEEVAEICDK
+496 DEEVVEICLK
-506 AKLPDWL
+506 AKLPGWL
-513 ERKLRI
+513 QVKLRI
-519 FLEQVRIPLAVRSS
+519 FLEKVETPLAVRSS

-554 NTNPDLEVRFQELQ
+554 NTHPDIEVRYAELST
-568 AAIKRVYASTFFQ
+568 AVKKVYASTFFQ

-588 RVKLRTDDEKMGV
+588 RVKLRTDEEKMGV
-601 IIQEVMGR
+601 IIQEVIGR
-609 HYDSYFYP
+609 RYDDYFYP

-652 DGGQVYRF
+652 DGGQVFRF

-670 AATIQELLKNS
+670 AANMQELLKNS

-687 LYMGDPKL
+687 LYMGDPAL

-719 ISYLASSY
+719 ISYLSSSY

-749 AQVLKHG
+749 AQVLNHG
-756 LFPLSSLL
+756 LFPLPEMLK
-764 NDLLAMAEE
+764 DLLTLAEA

-788 QSGRNA
+788 MDGSNA

-806 LSGSSTVSIT
+806 LSGLSTVNIT
-816 AQEKASAFCYSKHAL
+816 KQERAAAFCYSKHAL
-831 GNTESNDV
+831 GNAESNNV
-839 YDILYIHPDDFDVAK
+839 YDILFIHPDDFDVAK
-854 TMEIKQEILELNK
+854 TIEIKQELLECNK
-867 QMLREKRKYLLVGPG
+867 QMLREERQYILIGPG

-896 WNEISGV
+896 WNDISGV

-910 TEQLRVEPSQ
+910 TENLRVEPSQ

-951 SAMPVHSK
+951 ANMPVHHK
-959 VKFVSHIRFESP
+959 GQFITHIRFESP

-976 DGRSGDCVMLRPES
+976 DGRTAECAMLRPAS
-990 QSPKVAI
+990 HAPDI
-997 V
+997 PII

>member
-1 MALSDFCHRITAENK
+1 MALSEFCHRITAENK

-25 EKVTHILLVSSPY
+25 EKVKHILLVSSPY

-47 KLSERLATEYRGL
+47 NLSERLATEYRGL
-60 NLSSPPRLTWISS
+60 NLSSPPRLTWISA
-73 PEEIPEALSA
+73 PEEIPAALKA
-83 RPADMV
+83 RPAEMV

-94 LVEQDLVDM
+94 L
-103 KLRVDKHVAETL
+103 AEPELINLKQRIDAFVPDL
-115 PVVVLT
+115 PVIVLT
-121 HREIEN
+121 HREVKE

-133 NDLDHCFLW
+133 KNLDHCFLW
-142 TGDAELLF
+142 TGDAELLM

-155 TEDKINVAHDTLEA
+155 TEDKLNLEADTQEA

-226 NYEEALEYYRKYEQ
+226 TFEEAMEYFHQYEQ

-247 DVRYPREGRV
+247 DVRYPRNGMV
-257 DPLAGVSFLTKIK
+257 DPSAGVTLLSQIK
-270 DERKD
+270 QERKD
-275 IPLLLASSESVN
+275 IPLLLSSSESVN
-287 KWFARQIPCKFIDK
+287 KWYAQEIPCEFIDK

-306 LAELHKF
+306 LAELHRF
-313 VSEQLGFGDFIFR
+313 VSEHLGFGDFVFR
-326 NSKGDEITRAH
+326 NKNGMEIDRAH
-337 TMFQLKQKL
+337 SVYQLKLKL
-346 KEIPDDV
+346 EQIPDDV
-353 FLSHCVNND
+353 FLIHCLNND

-380 PLTAEDFENSIDEMR
+380 PLTAADFGNSVETMRTFVID
-395 NFVVEQ
+395 Q
-401 IHNRLQQRQK
+401 IRQRLHQRQR
-411 GVVVTFKE
+411 GIVVSFKE
-419 NDFDPLTDFLK
+419 NDFDPQTDFLK

-439 ARSLAFMFKL
+439 ARSLAFMFRL

-456 NEKYPNINI
+456 NKKYPNIDI
-465 VPPRVLSI
+465 IPPKVLSI

-487 GYLADEDLR
+487 GYLADEDFK
-496 DEEVAEICDK
+496 DEEVVELCLK
-506 AKLPDWL
+506 ATLPKWL
-513 ERKLRI
+513 QGKLRI
-519 FLEQVRIPLAVRSS
+519 FLEKVDTPLAVRSS

-554 NTNPDLEVRFQELQ
+554 NTHPDIEVRYAELST
-568 AAIKRVYASTFFQ
+568 AVKKVYASTFFQ

-588 RVKLRTDDEKMGV
+588 RVKLRTDEEKMGV
-601 IIQEVMGR
+601 IIQEVIGR
-609 HYDSYFYP
+609 RYDDYFYP

-652 DGGQVYRF
+652 DGGQVFRF

-670 AATIQELLKNS
+670 AANMQELLKNS

-687 LYMGDPKL
+687 LYMGDPAL

-707 QRRIYNAEPDGP
+707 QRRIYNAEPNGP
-719 ISYLASSY
+719 ISYLSSSY

-749 AQVLKHG
+749 AQVLNHG
-756 LFPLSSLL
+756 LFPLPEMLKDIL
-764 NDLLAMAEE
+764 TLAEA

-788 QSGRNA
+788 MDGSNA

-806 LSGSSTVSIT
+806 LSGQSTVNIT
-816 AQEKASAFCYSKHAL
+816 KQQRAAAFCYSKHAL
-831 GNTESNDV
+831 GNAESNDV
-839 YDILYIHPDDFDVAK
+839 YDILFIHPDDFDVAK
-854 TMEIKQEILELNK
+854 TLEIKQELLECNK
-867 QMLREKRKYLLVGPG
+867 QMLREERKYILIGPG

-896 WNEISGV
+896 WNDISGV

-910 TEQLRVEPSQ
+910 TENLRVEPSQ

-951 SAMPVHSK
+951 ANMPVHHK
-959 VKFVSHIRFESP
+959 GQFITHIRFESP

-976 DGRSGDCVMLRPES
+976 DGRTAECAMLRPAS
-990 QSPKVAI
+990 YAPDVPI
-997 V
+997 I

>member
-1 MALSDFCHRITAENK
+1 MVHSEFCHRITAENK
-16 FTVYHDLMR
+16 FQVYHDLMR
-25 EKVTHILLVSSPY
+25 EKVKHIILVSSPY

-47 KLSERLATEYRGL
+47 NLSERLANEYRGL

-73 PEEIPEALSA
+73 PEDIPSALEK

-94 LVEQDLVDM
+94 LAERELIDLKQRIDQFVPD
-103 KLRVDKHVAETL
+103 L

-121 HREIEN
+121 HREVD
-127 SSRLKR
+127 SSQLKR
-133 NDLDHCFLW
+133 KNLDHCFLW
-142 TGDAELLF
+142 TGDAELLL

-155 TEDKINVAHDTLEA
+155 TEDKINIDADTREA

-198 AQSVIQE
+198 AQAVIQE

-226 NYEEALEYYRKYEQ
+226 TYEEAMEYFRQYEQ

-247 DVRYPREGRV
+247 DVRYPRNGKI
-257 DPLAGVSFLTKIK
+257 DPSAGVALLSEIK
-270 DERKD
+270 KESKD

-287 KWFARQIPCKFIDK
+287 KWYAKEIPCEFIDK

-306 LAELHKF
+306 LAELHRF
-313 VSEQLGFGDFIFR
+313 VSEHLGFGDFVFR
-326 NSKGDEITRAH
+326 NKAGVEIDRAH
-337 TMFQLKQKL
+337 TMYQLKEKL
-346 KEIPDDV
+346 NQVPDDV
-353 FLSHCVNND
+353 FLAHCLNND

-367 FARTETELACVMR
+367 FARTETELACLMR
-380 PLTAEDFENSIDEMR
+380 PLTPEDFDNSVEAMR
-395 NFVVEQ
+395 AFVIEQ
-401 IHNRLQQRQK
+401 LHNRLHQRQR
-411 GVVVTFKE
+411 GIVVSFKE
-419 NDFDPLTDFLK
+419 NDFDPQTDFLK

-439 ARSLAFMFKL
+439 ARSLAFMFRL
-449 IEQSSWL
+449 IEKSNGLSK
-456 NEKYPNINI
+456 KYHNIDI
-465 VPPRVLSI
+465 ITPKVLSI

-487 GYLADEDLR
+487 GYLADEDFKD
-496 DEEVAEICDK
+496 DEVVEICLK
-506 AKLPDWL
+506 AKLPEWL
-513 ERKLRI
+513 KSKLRI
-519 FLEQVRIPLAVRSS
+519 YLEKVKKPLAIRSS

-554 NTNPDLEVRFQELQ
+554 NTNPDIEVRYAELA
-568 AAIKRVYASTFFQ
+568 AAIKKVYASTFFQ

-588 RVKLRTDDEKMGV
+588 RVKLRTDEEKMGV
-601 IIQEVMGR
+601 IIQEIIGR
-609 HYDSYFYP
+609 HYDEYFYP

-652 DGGQVYRF
+652 DGGQVLRF

-670 AATIQELLKNS
+670 AANLQELLKNS

-687 LYMGDPKL
+687 LYMGDPNL
-695 APKAKEQKGALV
+695 APKAKEQHGALI
-707 QRRIYNAEPDGP
+707 QRRIHNAEPTGP
-719 ISYLASSY
+719 ISFLASSY
-727 LPQEGII
+727 LPQEGVI
-734 RDTASIPGSSKVLLF
+734 RDTASFPGGSKVLLF

-756 LFPLSSLL
+756 LFPLPALL
-764 NDLLAMAEE
+764 NDLLALAEE

-788 QSGRNA
+788 MDGSNA
-794 EFALLQL
+794 ELALLQL

-806 LSGSSTVSIT
+806 LSALSTVTIT
-816 AQEKASAFCYSKHAL
+816 KRERAAAFCYSKHAL
-831 GNTESNDV
+831 GNAESQDV
-839 YDILYIHPDDFDVAK
+839 CDIIFIHPDDFDVTK
-854 TMEIKQEILELNK
+854 TMAIKQEIQERNK
-867 QMLREKRKYLLVGPG
+867 QMLREERKYILVGPG

-889 WLGVPVT
+889 FLGIPVT
-896 WNEISGV
+896 WNDISSV
-903 SAIVETF
+903 SAIIETF
-910 TEQLRVEPSQ
+910 TENLRVEPSQ

-936 MVTNS
+936 MITNS
-941 SEEFIHWEWL
+941 NEEFIHWEWL
-951 SAMPVHSK
+951 ANMPVHYK
-959 VKFVSHIRFESP
+959 GDFITHIQFESP

-976 DGRSGDCVMLRPES
+976 DGRTAECAMLRPAPQGAEV
-990 QSPKVAI
+990 PI
-997 V
+997 I